1 MEKFTEYS
9 KTLNAAR
16 KIHEQVFGPA
26 KSHEEWA
33 ESFNKISNINEIII
47 NEIKQH
53 EPIQK

>member
-33 ESFNKISNINEIII
+33 ESFNKISY
-47 NEIKQH
+47 EIKN
-53 EPIQK
+53 K